1 MTFADEVA
9 RHQPERHAFLK
20 GWEPRVTLGDT
31 DGECISAP
39 TTDEADEDSLILG
52 WNLDPAE
59 WRIIDGTLLVNRW
72 QTKAADGPPTWLY
85 QYKARVARRRWP
97 KVDLD
102 ALVAQALK
110 AKPPKP
116 IAPTGPRSMVVPPSD
131 WQLGKADGD
140 GVAGTVDRI
149 QRQIGLIGA
158 RIKATKP
165 SNLVVVGMGDLVE
178 SCDGN
183 YPSQRFTVELNRRQQ
198 CRLARHLIMQAITAW
213 APLVP
218 RMVVGAVPGNHGEN
232 RQGGKAFTTIGDND
246 DVACFEAV
254 REACD
259 QNPDAFGHLD
269 WIIPEDEHGITLNLH
284 GWECGFT
291 HGHIPKAGATPQQ
304 KQEKW
309 WAEQAFGKTEFGD
322 VDYLFTAHY
331 HHFSIVDLGPRV
343 HFQTPA
349 NDGGSDWWLRLKGR
363 RSKPG
368 TLTVMIGE
376 DGWDDAKVLT

>member
-1 MTFADEVA
+1 MTFAQDAEQ
-9 RHQPERHAFLK
+9 HQPDRHAFLK

-31 DGECISAP
+31 DGEAISAP
-39 TTDEADEDSLILG
+39 TTDEQDEDSLIIG
-52 WNLDPAE
+52 WRLDPEE

-72 QTKAADGPPTWLY
+72 QMKKAGQDEGLWLY
-85 QYKARVARRRWP
+85 QYKARLARRRWP

-102 ALVAQALK
+102 DLLAAA
-110 AKPPKP
+110 AKVKP
-116 IAPTGPRSMVVPPSD
+116 AKVLPRGPRSLVVCLSD

-140 GVAGTVDRI
+140 GVAGTIERI
-149 QRQIGLIGA
+149 RRQVVSVRE
-158 RIKATKP
+158 RIKREKP
-165 SNLVVVGMGDLVE
+165 DRLVVVGMGDLVE

-198 CRLARHLIMQAITAW
+198 CRLARSLIMECLTAW
-213 APLVP
+213 VPLCEQVT
-218 RMVVGAVPGNHGEN
+218 VSAVPGNHGEN

-254 REACD
+254 KEACD
-259 QNPDAFGHLD
+259 QNPAAFGHVD
-269 WIIPEDEHGITLNLH
+269 WVIPEDDHGVTLTLH

-309 WAEQAFGKTEFGD
+309 WADQAFGKTEFGE

-331 HHFSIVDLGPRV
+331 HHYSVVDLGPRV
-343 HFQTPA
+343 HFQCPA
-349 NDGGSDWWLRLKGR
+349 NDGGSDWWVRYKGR

-368 TLTVMIGE
+368 TLTVMVGE

>member
-1 MTFADEVA
+1 MTFAEAASERMPD
-9 RHQPERHAFLK
+9 RHTFLK

-39 TTDEADEDSLILG
+39 TTEETDEDSLLIG
-52 WNLDPAE
+52 WRLDPDE

-72 QTKAADGPPTWLY
+72 QTKAADGPATWLY

-97 KVDLD
+97 KVDLE
-102 ALVAQALK
+102 ALISQALK
-110 AKPPKP
+110 AKPPKNVP
-116 IAPTGPRSMVVPPSD
+116 PAGPRTLVVCLSD

-140 GVAGTVDRI
+140 GVDGTVDRVK
-149 QRQIGLIGA
+149 RQA
-158 RIKATKP
+158 VAVAQRIKAEKP
-165 SNLVVVGMGDLVE
+165 DTVLVVGMGDIVE

-198 CRLARHLIMQAITAW
+198 CRLARHLILHCLTAW
-213 APLVP
+213 APLCE
-218 RMVVGAVPGNHGEN
+218 RLIVGAVPGNHGEN

-254 REACD
+254 KEACE
-259 QNPDAFGHLD
+259 QNASAFGHVQWL
-269 WIIPEDEHGITLNLH
+269 IPEDDHGITLNVH

-291 HGHIPKAGATPQQ
+291 HGHIPRTGSTPQQ

-309 WAEQAFGKTEFGD
+309 WADQAFGKTEFGD
-322 VDYLFTAHY
+322 ADYLFTAHY
-331 HHFSIVDLGPRV
+331 HHFSVVDLGPRV
-343 HFQTPA
+343 HFQCPA
-349 NDGGSDWWLRLKGR
+349 NDGGSEWWVRVKGR

-376 DGWDDAKVLT
+376 DGWDDAKVLS